1 MLSKVTLL
9 LLPESSMMT
18 FASALD
24 PLRAANRLG
33 VEPEFEWRI
42 VSPDGKPVALTS
54 GIDVEVNGALSGSE
68 GGELLIVIAA
78 FHSDDHANRSTIKRL
93 RNAAAGFK
101 TVFGLEAGSWLLARA
116 KIATD
121 HAITTH
127 WEDNEDFQA
136 AFPALEVR
144 TDRYVVDRKIWTAGG
159 ASPTLDMMLHYIRT
173 YKRASLAMDVASVFI
188 YDEAHSATDAQPRV
202 SMGRIERAEPRL
214 AAAVRLME
222 GAIEEPLSTAAIA
235 AACKVSSK
243 TLEKMCREHLGETP
257 GAYYRRL
264 RLQAARKL
272 VIDTRLPIQEIGIR
286 CGFNSQSTFSR
297 CFSKEYGYSPL
308 TFRKRLE

>member
-33 VEPEFEWRI
+33 VEREFEWQI

-54 GIDVEVNGALSGSE
+54 GIDVQVNGALNGSE
-68 GGELLIVIAA
+68 EGDLLIVIAA
-78 FHSDDHANRSTIKRL
+78 FHSHDHANRSTIKRL
-93 RNAAAGFK
+93 RNAATGFK
-101 TVFGLEAGSWLLARA
+101 TVFGVEAGSWLLARA
-116 KIATD
+116 KIATN

-127 WEDNEDFQA
+127 WEDNEDLQA

-144 TDRYVVDRKIWTAGG
+144 ADRYVVDRKIWTAGG

-173 YKRASLAMDVASVFI
+173 HKRPSLALDVASVFI
-188 YDEAHSATDAQPRV
+188 YDETHSAADAQPRV
-202 SMGRIERAEPRL
+202 SMGRLERTEPRL

-222 GAIEEPLSTAAIA
+222 AAIEEPLSTAAIA
-235 AACKVSSK
+235 AESKVSSK

-257 GAYYRRL
+257 GSYYRRL

-272 VIDTRLPIQEIGIR
+272 VIDTRLPVQEIGIR

-297 CFSKEYGYSPL
+297 CFSKAYGYSPL
-308 TFRKRLE
+308 TLRKQLD